1 MVDQI
6 SKQPLRDGAMVYG
19 SDSLLFRLTKPARVQ
34 TPRLFY
40 MTPNKRGGA
49 RKGAGR
55 KAGSGKGRTVISK
68 TVAMTAESW
77 ARLDAVRGTMSRGKY
92 LGSCF

>member
-1 MVDQI
+1 
-6 SKQPLRDGAMVYG
+6 
-19 SDSLLFRLTKPARVQ
+19 
-34 TPRLFY
+34 

-55 KAGSGKGRTVISK
+55 KVGSGEGRTVISK

-92 LGSCF
+92 IERCF

>member
-1 MVDQI
+1 M
-6 SKQPLRDGAMVYG
+6 M
-19 SDSLLFRLTKPARVQ
+19 TKP
-34 TPRLFY
+34 T
-40 MTPNKRGGA
+40 NHGGQ

-55 KAGSGKGRTVISK
+55 KVGSGKGRTVISK